1 MSRDMINYRSNL
13 KGKLNPEVYNNIE
26 NIYKEAVNRF
36 ITLPTFE
43 FLKDY
48 RIEIILTDDQWETV
62 SEIGIKYNIDIDITR
77 RKSYWAVIK
86 TIINPKDNFN
96 VLLVININE
105 LPLFNN
111 LNKIDTDNISF
122 VIAYNLIGIDGSIY
136 LPKFIS
142 EQRYL
147 DLSYYKE
154 YFEWIL
160 FQSLDKLSKY
170 LKLKGTGLK
179 CNFETEPEPFKQ
191 EFMRNV
197 VAAHFKYQ
205 HNGDITKFNR
215 TIALVI
221 QEYLERSIELDLL
234 GYKWDKNDYLETI
247 TSNII
252 YESKIQLEKI
262 INSPSMKNDSFEL
275 HILELLKY
283 CFIIKSELVDGYTFI
298 EIMDNPKKLFK
309 TELIETKTSIVAFI
323 DILGFKQFISDHD
336 ENQYSNVLSKIK
348 NAIDDSILSVTSNS
362 NFEIKSEWQD
372 DIDYIEYRMFSDCF
386 TFAIP
391 FFDNEVDYLNQLTL
405 MLRLIR
411 DFQYKMLL
419 NGFIIRGGI
428 SIGSFFSDRNMIFS
442 KGLVNAYEIESKV
455 SVVPRIIVD
464 EKILIKIKEYYS
476 KQKVN
481 PFLEDILIRDKI
493 LDSNYF
499 INSFQF
505 RKFSTYDGNE
515 TTSDSYKKF
524 ETLMSLFKITD
535 DTPVHLNPKIDQEFR
550 DILNFLIN
558 SLNNQFSLIEIYI
571 QERANKK
578 YLITLKVIDKYI
590 WLLDLINWYHF
601 EDKNEDRFSR
611 YTII

>member
-1 MSRDMINYRSNL
+1 MINYRSNL
-13 KGKLNPEVYNNIE
+13 KGKWNPDVYNNIE
-26 NIYKEAVNRF
+26 NIYQEAVNRF
-36 ITLPTFE
+36 IKLPTFE

-105 LPLFNN
+105 LPLFNDV
-111 LNKIDTDNISF
+111 NKIDTDNISF
-122 VIAYNLIGIDGSIY
+122 VIAYNLIGLDGSNY

-147 DLSYYKE
+147 DLSNYKE

-205 HNGDITKFNR
+205 HNSDITKFNR
-215 TIALVI
+215 TIALII
-221 QEYLERSIELDLL
+221 QEYLVRSIELDLL
-234 GYKWDKNDYLETI
+234 GYIWDKNDYLETI
-247 TSNII
+247 TSNIL
-252 YESKIQLEKI
+252 YEIKIQLEKI
-262 INSPSMKNDSFEL
+262 VNSPSMKNDRFES

-283 CFIIKSELVDGYTFI
+283 CFISKSELEDGYTFI

-309 TELIETKTSIVAFI
+309 TELIETQTSIVAFI

-336 ENQYSNVLSKIK
+336 ENQYSTVLSKIK
-348 NAIDDSILSVTSNS
+348 NAIEDSILSVTSNS

-428 SIGSFFSDRNMIFS
+428 SIGSFYSDRNMIFS

-464 EKILIKIKEYYS
+464 DKIIIKTKEYNS
-476 KQKVN
+476 RQKVN
-481 PFLEDILIRDKI
+481 PFLVDILIRDNF

-505 RKFSTYDGNE
+505 RKFSTYNSSE
-515 TTSDSYKKF
+515 ITSDSYKNF
-524 ETLMSLFKITD
+524 ETLMSLFNITD
-535 DTPVHLNPKIDQEFR
+535 DIPFNLNPLIDQEFR

-558 SLNNQFSLIEIYI
+558 SLNTQFSLIQIYI
-571 QERANKK
+571 QERDSKK
-578 YLITLKVIDKYI
+578 YLITLKVIDIYL
-590 WLLDLINWYHF
+590 WLLDFINWYYF
-601 EDKNEDRFSR
+601 
-611 YTII
+611 